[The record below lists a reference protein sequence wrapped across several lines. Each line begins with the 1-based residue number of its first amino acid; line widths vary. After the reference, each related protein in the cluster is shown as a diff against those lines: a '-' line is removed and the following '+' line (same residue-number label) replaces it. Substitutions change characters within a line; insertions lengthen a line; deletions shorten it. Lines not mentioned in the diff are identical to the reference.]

1 VITVVVPVRNGM
13 PWLEEQLR
21 ALSEQICDEP
31 WEVVVADNNST
42 DESRTVVQEWVDRFR
57 TLRLVDASAVT
68 GPGATRNVA
77 VKASEGRLLAFCD
90 ADDIVQPG
98 WLTAH
103 VSALDEADVSAG
115 VVDYW
120 SLNGLATPSPLSYAP
135 PPALGLFGFLP
146 AGGSCNLAFR
156 RCAFDEIGGFSE
168 DLMTGEDFDL
178 CWRAQLSGW
187 SYVMNPDAV
196 VARRDRQ
203 GFRATLGRYMA
214 YGRAG
219 PILYRR
225 FRADGLERDVVLAA
239 KTWVWLLVSLPRLV
253 QPEFRRRWA
262 RIAGWRTGRLVES
275 VRQRIV
281 FP

>member
-21 ALSEQICDEP
+21 ALSEQVCHEP

-42 DESRTVVQEWVDRFR
+42 DESRAVVQEWIDRFNSI
-57 TLRLVDASAVT
+57 RLVDASQVT

-77 VKASEGRLLAFCD
+77 VMAAKGRLLAFCD

-98 WLTAH
+98 WLAAH
-103 VSALDEADVSAG
+103 VSALADADVSAG

-120 SLNGLATPSPLSYAP
+120 SLNGLAAPSPLAFAP

-156 RCAFDEIGGFSE
+156 RCAFEEVGGFSE

-178 CWRAQLSGW
+178 CWRSQLSGR
-187 SYVMNPDAV
+187 SYVMNSDAV
-196 VARRDRQ
+196 IARRDRR
-203 GFRATLGRYMA
+203 GFTGVFARYTS

-225 FRADGLERDVVLAA
+225 FRADGLQRDVVLAA
-239 KTWVWLLVSLPRLV
+239 KTWMWLLLSTPRLV
-253 QPEFRRRWA
+253 QSGFRLRWA
-262 RIAGWRTGRLVES
+262 RIAGWRTGRLIES
-275 VRQRIV
+275 VRRGIF